1 MSDKNESEDLDVSE
15 DTIDICADT
24 MAGDLIQLV
33 IDELKAAPDIWQK
46 MSEDTQYWVIDRVR
60 HRVTDAINQAVCM
73 IASDSRDVITADL
86 EQITAKDGI
95 KAVCVLAKHD
105 PNRHALLDSVGK
117 PVLIVVASAEPYLG
131 GDVPKPEPAQRR
143 LELVEAADDTP
154 VADNGLA
161 TAEAAKSWPQ

>member
-1 MSDKNESEDLDVSE
+1 MSENNEHEDLDVSDE
-15 DTIDICADT
+15 TIDICADT

-33 IDELKAAPDIWQK
+33 IDEMKAAQDVWQK
-46 MSEDTQYWVIDRVR
+46 LSEDQQRWMIERVR
-60 HRVTDAINQAVCM
+60 HRVTSAISQAVRI

-131 GDVPKPEPAQRR
+131 GDIPKPEPAQRR
-143 LELVEAADDTP
+143 LELEAA
-154 VADNGLA
+154 
-161 TAEAAKSWPQ
+161 

>member
-1 MSDKNESEDLDVSE
+1 MNSTDTNAQELDEDIDVAVE
-15 DTIDICADT
+15 TVDICADT
-24 MAGDLIQLV
+24 MTGDLCQLV
-33 IDELKAAPDIWQK
+33 IDELKAAPDVWQK
-46 MSEDTQYWVIDRVR
+46 LPEDTQYRMIERVR
-60 HRVTDAINQAVCM
+60 TRVTNAIHQAVRI
-73 IASDSRDVITADL
+73 IASDAREVITADL

-95 KAVCVLAKHD
+95 KAVLVLGKHD

-117 PVLIVVASAEPYLG
+117 PVLIVVASADPYLG

-161 TAEAAKSWPQ
+161 TAEAA